1 MAAEAASQSNTA
13 KKGRS
18 PLRPKRPATEYALL
32 GLLVDG
38 PSHGYDL
45 THQFSE
51 DTELGKVC
59 RLEMSM
65 LYSLLKKLE
74 REGLIT
80 GRDEPVGENKTRRI
94 VELTEAGRA
103 EFEAW
108 LAEPVQH
115 NRDIRFS
122 FLVKLYFARK
132 HDSNLALKL
141 LDEQIEFNQ
150 ALLKQLLVKKQAAGE
165 DPERN
170 FEEWVL
176 DFRVEQT
183 NGALRW
189 LAQCR
194 YQLQS
199 RRQVSRHPSPVQ

>member
-1 MAAEAASQSNTA
+1 MTTEHVTSA

-18 PLRPKRPATEYALL
+18 PLYPKRPATEYALL
-32 GLLVDG
+32 GLLLDG

-45 THQFSE
+45 TRQFSG

-65 LYSLLKKLE
+65 LYNLLKKLE
-74 REGLIT
+74 REKLIS
-80 GRDEPVGENKTRRI
+80 GKEESVSENKSRRS

-115 NRDIRFS
+115 NREMRFS
-122 FLVKLYFARK
+122 FLVKLYFARLR
-132 HDSNLALKL
+132 DVRLVLKL
-141 LDEQIEFNQ
+141 LNEQIEFNQ
-150 ALLKQLLVKKQAAGE
+150 ALLKQLLAQKLSASENPA
-165 DPERN
+165 RN

-183 NGALRW
+183 NAALRW
-189 LAQCR
+189 LSQCR
-194 YQLQS
+194 YQLQGQKPGS
-199 RRQVSRHPSPVQ
+199 SLVTN

>member
-1 MAAEAASQSNTA
+1 MTSEISSQAVAA

-18 PLRPKRPATEYALL
+18 PLYPKRPATEYALL
-32 GLLVDG
+32 GLLLEG

-45 THQFSE
+45 TRQFAG

-65 LYSLLKKLE
+65 LYGLLKKLE
-74 REGLIT
+74 REGLIS
-80 GRDEPVGENKTRRI
+80 GKEESVSENKSRRV
-94 VELTEAGRA
+94 VELTAAGRA

-108 LAEPVQH
+108 LAAPVHH
-115 NRDIRFS
+115 NREMRFS
-122 FLVKLYFARK
+122 FLVKLYFAR
-132 HDSNLALKL
+132 LRGEELVLKL

-150 ALLKQLLVKKQAAGE
+150 ALLKQLLIQKQSASE

-183 NGALRW
+183 NAALRW

-194 YQLQS
+194 YQLQDP
-199 RRQVSRHPSPVQ
+199 RRRRFIPNR